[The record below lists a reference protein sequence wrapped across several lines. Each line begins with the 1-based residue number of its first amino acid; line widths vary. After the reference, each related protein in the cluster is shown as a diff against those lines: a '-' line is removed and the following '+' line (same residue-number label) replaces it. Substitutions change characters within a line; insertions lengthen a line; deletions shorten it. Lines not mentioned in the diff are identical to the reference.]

1 MAIGA
6 DKARI
11 ILTVNKEIKEELQKM
26 ADKDNRNLSNFLNNL
41 LTNYVREHK

>member
-1 MAIGA
+1 MAIGE

-26 ADKDNRNLSNFLNNL
+26 ATKDNRNLSNFLNNL
-41 LTNYVREHK
+41 LTKYVEEHK